1 MGYIRTSAGTAA
13 VLNPKIEISRPLKSL
28 LIAIN
33 DQFDPDAYASRLP
46 SAGDLLTMIEALVDA
61 GYVRPRPDTSSLTV
75 GFAETQS
82 ELQGRWP
89 KTVAPRA
96 LQDAIADMTDF
107 VMIHLPDDALEI
119 SFALEGLSTTAQLDA
134 SLGAYEA
141 RIQHLGATAV
151 HHLAKVKLVLGC
163 V

>member
-13 VLNPKIEISRPLKSL
+13 VLNPKIAIPRPLKSL

-33 DQFDPDAYASRLP
+33 DQFDPHAYASRLP
-46 SAGDLLTMIEALVDA
+46 GAGDVLVMLETLVSA
-61 GYVRPRPDTSSLTV
+61 GYVRTLPDTSRLTV

-82 ELQGRWP
+82 ALQGHWP
-89 KTVAPRA
+89 KTVSPRA
-96 LQDAIADMTDF
+96 LQDAVADMTDF
-107 VMIHLPDDALEI
+107 VMSHLPNDALEI
-119 SFALEGLSTTAQLDA
+119 SLALEGLSTTAQLDA
-134 SLGAYEA
+134 SLRAYEA